1 MRLRML
7 CSILPFVL
15 LASACTPTVQLAMP
29 NEPININLNVKIEH
43 EIYVKV
49 DKALDNIIS
58 ENSGLF

>member
-7 CSILPFVL
+7 CSILPLAL
-15 LASACTPTVQLAMP
+15 LASGCTPTVQLAMP